1 MSFGFLSS
9 AEPRSE
15 WRLDGALINVLTGLG
30 TSKDRNEA
38 IGVKRSRDLS
48 ESAVDAL
55 YEQSWLIRKIVEKL
69 PQQGT
74 RSGWDLSLGDETST
88 SMKAKLDDL
97 VGWSEK
103 RHLRQALAAAA
114 TYSRLYGGGA
124 LVVIA
129 DDRTPIDQPLNLR
142 RLRTIHGFYP
152 IDRWRLSPASGWS
165 GIGEPDRYW
174 FWTQHD
180 RDLDK
185 LTEEAKAKP
194 VTTAGLGMTEAT
206 QVEIHSSRVIRIEG
220 LLCSWRS
227 QQERQCWG
235 VSVVDL
241 CWDVFKRWET
251 GQQSAADILHDFDL
265 VVHKLPGLAGMLA
278 NGGKEK
284 LSQRLKA
291 NALARSTI
299 GAYILSD
306 GEELTN
312 FNRSAAG
319 IADILA
325 NLKSEITGA
334 SGMPHT
340 LLWGESPSGL
350 GADGRSEQAAFG
362 NEVADW
368 QAEHLKEPLQR
379 VYELAMACAEGPWK
393 GQKPPDDW
401 EITFRPTYTP
411 TEDEQAE
418 LRSKVSTA
426 DVQYIQA
433 GVLQPNEVALA
444 RFGKTRFSLDT
455 TLLNREADGSIPQPK
470 QPEAVEFGGTL
481 GGDPAVTPGEAPA
494 TGGDAG
500 LEGAAP
506 PQTPP
511 RTEDEQ
517 AELRSKVSTA
527 DVQYIQAGVLQ
538 PNEVA
543 LARFGKTRFSLDT
556 TLLNREADGS
566 IPQPKQPEAVEFGGT
581 LGGDPAVTPG
591 EAPATG
597 GDAGLEGAAPPQ
609 TPPRNDAADE
619 PCCDA
624 CEERAQALAEQITEH
639 RGRRKRRRDE
649 EPRNDAAGQIHQVF
663 GVSIRMDGPGIGRLM
678 GPYGQTLPYPV
689 AVGPD
694 MSGAWEVFE
703 PSTGAYLLAMGHQH
717 QRGIRDAIGGDAT
730 IRRIDAID
738 LVAMGAL
745 CDAYLAGDGAEQ

>member
-1 MSFGFLSS
+1 MSIGFLSS
-9 AEPRSE
+9 AESRSE

-30 TSKDRNEA
+30 TSKDRNET
-38 IGVKRSRDLS
+38 IGVKRSRVLS

-97 VGWSEK
+97 VGWTEK
-103 RHLRQALAAAA
+103 LHLRQALGAAVR
-114 TYSRLYGGGA
+114 YSRLYGGGA
-124 LVVIA
+124 LVLIA
-129 DDRTPIDQPLNLR
+129 DDRTPVDQPLNLR
-142 RLRTIHGFYP
+142 RLRTIHGLYP

-180 RDLDK
+180 RTLDK
-185 LTEEAKAKP
+185 LTEEAQAKP

-220 LLCSWRS
+220 LPCSWRS
-227 QQERQCWG
+227 QQERQWWG

-241 CWDVFKRWET
+241 VWDVFKRWET

-265 VVHKLPGLAGMLA
+265 VVHELPGLANMLA
-278 NGGKEK
+278 SGGEDK
-284 LSQRLKA
+284 LRQRLQA

-299 GAYILSD
+299 GAYLLND
-306 GEELTN
+306 GEKLTN
-312 FNRSAAG
+312 LNRSAAG
-319 IADILA
+319 IADIMS
-325 NLKSEITGA
+325 NLKTEITGA

-368 QAEHLKEPLQR
+368 QAQHLKEPLQR

-418 LRSKVSTA
+418 LRSKVATA
-426 DVQYIQA
+426 DIQYIQA

-444 RFGKTRFSLDT
+444 RFGKPRFSLDT

-481 GGDPAVTPGEAPA
+481 GGDPAAPPGEAPA
-494 TGGDAG
+494 PGGEAG

-511 RTEDEQ
+511 R
-517 AELRSKVSTA
+517 S
-527 DVQYIQAGVLQ
+527 
-538 PNEVA
+538 
-543 LARFGKTRFSLDT
+543 
-556 TLLNREADGS
+556 
-566 IPQPKQPEAVEFGGT
+566 
-581 LGGDPAVTPG
+581 
-591 EAPATG
+591 
-597 GDAGLEGAAPPQ
+597 
-609 TPPRNDAADE
+609 DAADE

-649 EPRNDAAGQIHQVF
+649 EPRSDAAGQIHQVF

-717 QRGIRDAIGGDAT
+717 QRGIRDAIGADAT

-745 CDAYLAGDGAEQ
+745 CDAYLAGDGAEG

>member
-1 MSFGFLSS
+1 VSIGFLSS
-9 AEPRSE
+9 ADSRPE

-30 TSKDRNEA
+30 TAKDRNEA
-38 IGVKRSRDLS
+38 IGVKRSRILS

-55 YEQSWLIRKIVEKL
+55 YEQSWLIRRIVEKL

-74 RSGWDLSLGDETST
+74 RSGWDLSVGDETS
-88 SMKAKLDDL
+88 SRMKAQLDDV
-97 VGWSEK
+97 VGWTEK
-103 RHLRQALAAAA
+103 LHLRPGLAAAA

-124 LVVIA
+124 LVLIA
-129 DDRTPIDQPLNLR
+129 DDRTPIDKPLNLK

-152 IDRWRLSPASGWS
+152 IDRWRLYPAAGWS
-165 GIGEPDRYW
+165 GIGEPESYW
-174 FWTQHD
+174 FWTQAD
-180 RDLDK
+180 RDLQK
-185 LTEEAKAKP
+185 LNDQAGSKM
-194 VTTAGLGMTEAT
+194 VTSAGLGLTEAT
-206 QVEIHSSRVIRIEG
+206 QIEIHSSRVIRIEG
-220 LLCSWRS
+220 LPCSWRS
-227 QQERQCWG
+227 QQERQWWG

-241 CWDVFKRWET
+241 VWDVFKRWET

-265 VVHKLPGLAGMLA
+265 VVHKLPGLANMLA
-278 NGGKEK
+278 AGGEDK
-284 LSQRLKA
+284 LRQRLQA
-291 NALARSTI
+291 NAMARSTI
-299 GAYILSD
+299 GAYLLSD

-312 FNRSAAG
+312 LNRSAAG
-319 IADILA
+319 IADIIA

-334 SGMPHT
+334 SGLPHT

-368 QAEHLKEPLQR
+368 QAQHLKEPLRR
-379 VYELAMACAEGPWK
+379 VYELVMACAEGPWK

-418 LRSKVSTA
+418 LRSKVATA
-426 DVQYIQA
+426 DAQYIQA

-444 RFGKTRFSLDT
+444 RFGKPRFSVDT

-470 QPEAVEFGGTL
+470 QPEAVEFGGSL
-481 GGDPAVTPGEAPA
+481 EGDPA
-494 TGGDAG
+494 
-500 LEGAAP
+500 AA
-506 PQTPP
+506 
-511 RTEDEQ
+511 
-517 AELRSKVSTA
+517 
-527 DVQYIQAGVLQ
+527 
-538 PNEVA
+538 
-543 LARFGKTRFSLDT
+543 
-556 TLLNREADGS
+556 
-566 IPQPKQPEAVEFGGT
+566 
-581 LGGDPAVTPG
+581 PG

-609 TPPRNDAADE
+609 TPPRNDAANE

-649 EPRNDAAGQIHQVF
+649 KPRSDAAGQIHQIF

-694 MSGAWEVFE
+694 LSGAWEVFE
-703 PSTGAYLLAMGHQH
+703 PSSGAYLLAMGHQH
-717 QRGIRDAIGGDAT
+717 QRGIRDAIGAEPT
-730 IRRIDAID
+730 IRRIHGID
-738 LVAMGAL
+738 LVAMGAV
-745 CDAYLAGDGAEQ
+745 CDAYLAGDT

>member
-1 MSFGFLSS
+1 MSIGFLSS
-9 AEPRSE
+9 ADSRPE

-30 TSKDRNEA
+30 TAKDRNEA
-38 IGVKRSRDLS
+38 IGVKRSRILS

-55 YEQSWLIRKIVEKL
+55 YEQSWLIRRIVEKL

-74 RSGWDLSLGDETST
+74 RSGWDLSVGDETS
-88 SMKAKLDDL
+88 SRMKAQLDDV
-97 VGWSEK
+97 VGWTEK
-103 RHLRQALAAAA
+103 LHLRPGLAAAA

-124 LVVIA
+124 LVLIA
-129 DDRTPIDQPLNLR
+129 DDRTPIDKPLNLK

-152 IDRWRLSPASGWS
+152 IDRWRLYPAAGWS
-165 GIGEPDRYW
+165 GIGEPESYW
-174 FWTQHD
+174 FWTQAD
-180 RDLDK
+180 RDLQK
-185 LTEEAKAKP
+185 LNDQAGSKM
-194 VTTAGLGMTEAT
+194 VTSAGLGLTEAT
-206 QVEIHSSRVIRIEG
+206 QIEIHSSRVIRIEG
-220 LLCSWRS
+220 LPCSWRS
-227 QQERQCWG
+227 QQERQWWG

-241 CWDVFKRWET
+241 VWDVFKRWET

-265 VVHKLPGLAGMLA
+265 VVHKLPGLANMLA
-278 NGGKEK
+278 AGGEDK
-284 LSQRLKA
+284 LRQRLQA
-291 NALARSTI
+291 NAMARSTI
-299 GAYILSD
+299 GAYLLSD

-312 FNRSAAG
+312 LNRSAAG
-319 IADILA
+319 IADIIA

-334 SGMPHT
+334 SGLPHT

-368 QAEHLKEPLQR
+368 QAQHLKEPLRR
-379 VYELAMACAEGPWK
+379 VYELVMACAEGPWK

-418 LRSKVSTA
+418 LRSKVATA
-426 DVQYIQA
+426 DAQYIQA

-444 RFGKTRFSLDT
+444 RFGKPRFSVDT

-470 QPEAVEFGGTL
+470 QPEAVEFGGSL
-481 GGDPAVTPGEAPA
+481 EGDPA
-494 TGGDAG
+494 
-500 LEGAAP
+500 AA
-506 PQTPP
+506 
-511 RTEDEQ
+511 
-517 AELRSKVSTA
+517 
-527 DVQYIQAGVLQ
+527 
-538 PNEVA
+538 
-543 LARFGKTRFSLDT
+543 
-556 TLLNREADGS
+556 
-566 IPQPKQPEAVEFGGT
+566 
-581 LGGDPAVTPG
+581 PG

-609 TPPRNDAADE
+609 TPPRNDAANE

-649 EPRNDAAGQIHQVF
+649 KPRSDAAGQIHQIF

-694 MSGAWEVFE
+694 LSGAWEVFE
-703 PSTGAYLLAMGHQH
+703 PSSGAYLLAMGHQH
-717 QRGIRDAIGGDAT
+717 QRGIRDAIGAEPT
-730 IRRIDAID
+730 IRRIHGID
-738 LVAMGAL
+738 LVAMGAV
-745 CDAYLAGDGAEQ
+745 CDAYLAGDT

>member
-1 MSFGFLSS
+1 MSIGFLNS

-38 IGVKRSRDLS
+38 IGVKRSRILS

-55 YEQSWLIRKIVEKL
+55 YEQSWLIRRIVEKL

-97 VGWSEK
+97 AGWSEK
-103 RHLRQALAAAA
+103 LHLRQALGAAAR
-114 TYSRLYGGGA
+114 YSRLYGGGA

-142 RLRTIHGFYP
+142 RLRTIHGLYP

-180 RDLDK
+180 RTLDK
-185 LTEEAKAKP
+185 LTEEATAKP

-206 QVEIHSSRVIRIEG
+206 QVEIHSSRVVRIEG
-220 LLCSWRS
+220 LPCSWRS
-227 QQERQCWG
+227 QQERQWWG

-241 CWDVFKRWET
+241 VWDVFKRWET

-278 NGGKEK
+278 SGGEEK
-284 LSQRLKA
+284 LRQRLKT

-312 FNRSAAG
+312 LNRSAAG
-319 IADILA
+319 IADIIA

-334 SGMPHT
+334 SGLPHT

-418 LRSKVSTA
+418 LRSKVATA
-426 DVQYIQA
+426 DSQYIQA

-470 QPEAVEFGGTL
+470 QQDDPVEFGGSL
-481 GGDPAVTPGEAPA
+481 EGDPAA
-494 TGGDAG
+494 
-500 LEGAAP
+500 
-506 PQTPP
+506 
-511 RTEDEQ
+511 
-517 AELRSKVSTA
+517 
-527 DVQYIQAGVLQ
+527 
-538 PNEVA
+538 
-543 LARFGKTRFSLDT
+543 
-556 TLLNREADGS
+556 
-566 IPQPKQPEAVEFGGT
+566 
-581 LGGDPAVTPG
+581 TPG

-649 EPRNDAAGQIHQVF
+649 EPRSDAAGQIHQIF

-694 MSGAWEVFE
+694 LSGAWEVWE

-717 QRGIRDAIGGDAT
+717 QRGIRDAIGADAT

-745 CDAYLAGDGAEQ
+745 CDAYLAGDGAEG

>member
-1 MSFGFLSS
+1 MSIGFLSS
-9 AEPRSE
+9 AESRSE

-30 TSKDRNEA
+30 TSKDRNET
-38 IGVKRSRDLS
+38 IGVKRSRVLS

-55 YEQSWLIRKIVEKL
+55 YEQSWLIRRIVEKL

-74 RSGWDLSLGDETST
+74 RSGWDLSLGDETSS
-88 SMKAKLDDL
+88 SMKAQLDDL

-103 RHLRQALAAAA
+103 LHLRQALAAAA

-180 RDLDK
+180 RTLDK
-185 LTEEAKAKP
+185 LTEKAQAKP

-220 LLCSWRS
+220 LPCSWRS
-227 QQERQCWG
+227 QQERQWWG

-241 CWDVFKRWET
+241 VWDVFKRWET

-265 VVHKLPGLAGMLA
+265 VVHKLPGLANMLA
-278 NGGKEK
+278 SGGEEK
-284 LSQRLKA
+284 LRQRLQA
-291 NALARSTI
+291 NALARSTL
-299 GAYILSD
+299 GVYLLD
-306 GEELTN
+306 GGNGTGEELTN
-312 FNRSAAG
+312 FTRSAAG
-319 IADILA
+319 IADIMS

-334 SGMPHT
+334 SGLPHT

-368 QAEHLKEPLQR
+368 QAQHLKEPLR
-379 VYELAMACAEGPWK
+379 SGYELLMACADGPWK
-393 GQKPPDDW
+393 GQKPPEDW

-411 TEDEQAE
+411 TEDEQAD
-418 LRSKVSTA
+418 LRQKVATA
-426 DVQYIQA
+426 DSQYLQA

-444 RFGKTRFSLDT
+444 RFGKPRFSMDT
-455 TLLNREADGSIPQPK
+455 TLLNREKDGSIRQSE

-481 GGDPAVTPGEAPA
+481 EGEPAATPGEAPA

-500 LEGAAP
+500 LE
-506 PQTPP
+506 
-511 RTEDEQ
+511 D
-517 AELRSKVSTA
+517 
-527 DVQYIQAGVLQ
+527 
-538 PNEVA
+538 
-543 LARFGKTRFSLDT
+543 
-556 TLLNREADGS
+556 
-566 IPQPKQPEAVEFGGT
+566 
-581 LGGDPAVTPG
+581 
-591 EAPATG
+591 
-597 GDAGLEGAAPPQ
+597 AAPPQ

-649 EPRNDAAGQIHQVF
+649 EPRSDAAGQIHQIF

-694 MSGAWEVFE
+694 LSGAWEVFE
-703 PSTGAYLLAMGHQH
+703 PTTGAYLLAMGHQH
-717 QRGIRDAIGGDAT
+717 QRGIRDAIGAEPT

-745 CDAYLAGDGAEQ
+745 CDAYRAGDGAEG

>member
-1 MSFGFLSS
+1 MSIGFLNS
-9 AEPRSE
+9 AESRSE

-38 IGVKRSRDLS
+38 IGVKRSRVLS

-74 RSGWDLSLGDETST
+74 RSGWDLSLGDETSS

-103 RHLRQALAAAA
+103 LHLRQSLAAAA

-180 RDLDK
+180 RTLDK
-185 LTEEAKAKP
+185 LTKEAQTKP

-206 QVEIHSSRVIRIEG
+206 QVEIHSSRVVRIEG
-220 LLCSWRS
+220 LPCSWRS
-227 QQERQCWG
+227 QQERQWWG

-241 CWDVFKRWET
+241 VWDVFKRWET

-265 VVHKLPGLAGMLA
+265 VVHKLPGLANMLA
-278 NGGKEK
+278 SGGEDK
-284 LSQRLKA
+284 LRQRLQA

-299 GAYILSD
+299 GAYLLND

-312 FNRSAAG
+312 FSRSAAG
-319 IADILA
+319 IADIIA

-334 SGMPHT
+334 SGLPHT

-368 QAEHLKEPLQR
+368 QAQHLKEPLRR
-379 VYELAMACAEGPWK
+379 VYELVMACAEGPWK
-393 GQKPPDDW
+393 GQKPPEDW

-418 LRSKVSTA
+418 LRQKVAAA
-426 DVQYIQA
+426 DSQYIQA

-444 RFGKTRFSLDT
+444 RFGKPRFSLDT
-455 TLLNREADGSIPQPK
+455 TLLNREKDGSIPQPK

-481 GGDPAVTPGEAPA
+481 EGDPA
-494 TGGDAG
+494 
-500 LEGAAP
+500 AA
-506 PQTPP
+506 
-511 RTEDEQ
+511 
-517 AELRSKVSTA
+517 
-527 DVQYIQAGVLQ
+527 
-538 PNEVA
+538 
-543 LARFGKTRFSLDT
+543 
-556 TLLNREADGS
+556 
-566 IPQPKQPEAVEFGGT
+566 
-581 LGGDPAVTPG
+581 PG

-649 EPRNDAAGQIHQVF
+649 EPRSDAAGQIHQVF

-694 MSGAWEVFE
+694 MSGAWEVWE

-717 QRGIRDAIGGDAT
+717 QRGIRDAIGADAT
-730 IRRIDAID
+730 IRRIDGID

-745 CDAYLAGDGAEQ
+745 CDAYLAGDGAEG

>member
-1 MSFGFLSS
+1 MSIGFLSS
-9 AEPRSE
+9 ADPRSE

-30 TSKDRNEA
+30 TAKDRNEA
-38 IGVKRSRDLS
+38 IGVKRSRILS

-55 YEQSWLIRKIVEKL
+55 YEQSWLIRRIVEKL

-74 RSGWDLSLGDETST
+74 RSGWDLSVGDETS
-88 SMKAKLDDL
+88 SRMKAQLDDV
-97 VGWSEK
+97 VGWTEK
-103 RHLRQALAAAA
+103 LHLRQALAAAA

-124 LVVIA
+124 LVLIA
-129 DDRTPIDQPLNLR
+129 DDRTPIDKPLNLK

-152 IDRWRLSPASGWS
+152 IDRWRLYPAAGWS
-165 GIGEPDRYW
+165 GIGEPESYW
-174 FWTQHD
+174 FWTQAD
-180 RDLDK
+180 RELQK
-185 LTEEAKAKP
+185 LNDQAGSKV
-194 VTTAGLGMTEAT
+194 VTSAGLGLTEAT
-206 QVEIHSSRVIRIEG
+206 QIEIHSSRVIRIEG
-220 LLCSWRS
+220 LPCSWRS
-227 QQERQCWG
+227 QQERQWWG

-241 CWDVFKRWET
+241 VWDVFKRWET

-265 VVHKLPGLAGMLA
+265 VVHKLPGLTNMLSK
-278 NGGKEK
+278 GGEEV
-284 LSQRLKA
+284 LRQRLQA
-291 NALARSTI
+291 NAKARSTI
-299 GAYILSD
+299 GAYLLSD

-312 FNRSAAG
+312 LNRSAAG
-319 IADILA
+319 IADIID

-334 SGMPHT
+334 SGLPHT

-368 QAEHLKEPLQR
+368 QAQHIKEPLRR
-379 VYELAMACAEGPWK
+379 VYELVMACAEGPWK
-393 GQKPPDDW
+393 GQKPPADW

-418 LRSKVSTA
+418 LRSKVATA
-426 DVQYIQA
+426 DNQYIQA

-444 RFGKTRFSLDT
+444 RFGKPRFSLDT
-455 TLLNREADGSIPQPK
+455 TLLNREADGSIPQPE

-481 GGDPAVTPGEAPA
+481 EGDPAATPGEAPA

-500 LEGAAP
+500 LDAAAP
-506 PQTPP
+506 P
-511 RTEDEQ
+511 
-517 AELRSKVSTA
+517 RS
-527 DVQYIQAGVLQ
+527 
-538 PNEVA
+538 
-543 LARFGKTRFSLDT
+543 
-556 TLLNREADGS
+556 
-566 IPQPKQPEAVEFGGT
+566 
-581 LGGDPAVTPG
+581 
-591 EAPATG
+591 
-597 GDAGLEGAAPPQ
+597 
-609 TPPRNDAADE
+609 DAADE

-649 EPRNDAAGQIHQVF
+649 EPRSDAAGQIHQVF
-663 GVSIRMDGPGIGRLM
+663 GVPIRMDGPGIGRLM

-694 MSGAWEVFE
+694 LSGAWEVFE

-717 QRGIRDAIGGDAT
+717 QRGIRDAIGADAT

>member
-1 MSFGFLSS
+1 MSIGFLSS
-9 AEPRSE
+9 AESRSE

-30 TSKDRNEA
+30 TSKDRNET
-38 IGVKRSRDLS
+38 IGVKRSRVLS

-55 YEQSWLIRKIVEKL
+55 YEQSWLIRRIVEKL

-88 SMKAKLDDL
+88 SMKARLDDL

-103 RHLRQALAAAA
+103 LHLRQALGAAAR
-114 TYSRLYGGGA
+114 YSRLYGGGA

-180 RDLDK
+180 RTLDK
-185 LTEEAKAKP
+185 LTEEAQAKP

-220 LLCSWRS
+220 LPCSWRS
-227 QQERQCWG
+227 QQERQWWG

-241 CWDVFKRWET
+241 VWDVFKRWET

-265 VVHKLPGLAGMLA
+265 VVHKLPGLANMLA
-278 NGGKEK
+278 SGGEEK
-284 LSQRLKA
+284 LRQRLQA
-291 NALARSTI
+291 NALARSTL
-299 GAYILSD
+299 GVYLLD
-306 GEELTN
+306 GGNGTGEELTN
-312 FNRSAAG
+312 FTRSAAG
-319 IADILA
+319 IADIMS

-334 SGMPHT
+334 SGLPHT

-368 QAEHLKEPLQR
+368 QAQHLKEPLQR

-411 TEDEQAE
+411 TEDEEADKRQ
-418 LRSKVSTA
+418 KVATS

-444 RFGKTRFSLDT
+444 RFGKPRFSMDT
-455 TLLNREADGSIPQPK
+455 TLLNREKDGSIRQSE

-481 GGDPAVTPGEAPA
+481 EGEPAATPGEAPA

-500 LEGAAP
+500 LE
-506 PQTPP
+506 
-511 RTEDEQ
+511 D
-517 AELRSKVSTA
+517 
-527 DVQYIQAGVLQ
+527 
-538 PNEVA
+538 
-543 LARFGKTRFSLDT
+543 
-556 TLLNREADGS
+556 
-566 IPQPKQPEAVEFGGT
+566 
-581 LGGDPAVTPG
+581 
-591 EAPATG
+591 
-597 GDAGLEGAAPPQ
+597 AAPPQ

-649 EPRNDAAGQIHQVF
+649 EPRSDAAGQIHQIF

-694 MSGAWEVFE
+694 LSGAWEVFE
-703 PSTGAYLLAMGHQH
+703 PTTGAYLLAMGHQH
-717 QRGIRDAIGGDAT
+717 QRGIRDAIGAEPI

>member
-1 MSFGFLSS
+1 MSIGILSS
-9 AEPRSE
+9 AESRSE

-30 TSKDRNEA
+30 TAKDRNEA
-38 IGVKRSRDLS
+38 IGVKRSRILS

-103 RHLRQALAAAA
+103 LHLRQALAAAA

-180 RDLDK
+180 RTLDK
-185 LTEEAKAKP
+185 LTEKAQAKP

-220 LLCSWRS
+220 LPCSWRS
-227 QQERQCWG
+227 QQERQWWG

-241 CWDVFKRWET
+241 VWDVFKRWET

-265 VVHKLPGLAGMLA
+265 VAHKLPGLAGMLA
-278 NGGKEK
+278 SGGEEK

-312 FNRSAAG
+312 LNRSAAG
-319 IADILA
+319 IADIIA

-334 SGMPHT
+334 SGLPHT

-368 QAEHLKEPLQR
+368 QAQHLKEPLR
-379 VYELAMACAEGPWK
+379 RIYELVMASAEGPWK

-418 LRSKVSTA
+418 LRLKVAQA
-426 DVQYIQA
+426 DGQYIQA
-433 GVLQPNEVALA
+433 TVLQPNEVALA
-444 RFGKTRFSLDT
+444 RFGKPRFSLDT
-455 TLLNREADGSIPQPK
+455 TLLNREKDGSIPQPK

-481 GGDPAVTPGEAPA
+481 EGEPAAAP
-494 TGGDAG
+494 D
-500 LEGAAP
+500 AAP
-506 PQTPP
+506 PEEDPALTGSAPPETPP
-511 RTEDEQ
+511 RTDADDE
-517 AELRSKVSTA
+517 
-527 DVQYIQAGVLQ
+527 
-538 PNEVA
+538 
-543 LARFGKTRFSLDT
+543 
-556 TLLNREADGS
+556 
-566 IPQPKQPEAVEFGGT
+566 PE
-581 LGGDPAVTPG
+581 
-591 EAPATG
+591 
-597 GDAGLEGAAPPQ
+597 
-609 TPPRNDAADE
+609 E
-619 PCCDA
+619 PCCSD
-624 CEERAQALAEQITEH
+624 CETRSQELAEKISSN
-639 RGRRKRRRDE
+639 RARRKRRRDE

-694 MSGAWEVFE
+694 LSGAWEVFE

-717 QRGIRDAIGGDAT
+717 QRGIRDAIGADAT

>member
-1 MSFGFLSS
+1 MSIGFLSS
-9 AEPRSE
+9 ADSRSE

-30 TSKDRNEA
+30 TAKDRNEA
-38 IGVKRSRDLS
+38 IGVKRSRILS

-55 YEQSWLIRKIVEKL
+55 YEQSWLIRRIVEKL

-74 RSGWDLSLGDETST
+74 RSGWDLSVGDETS
-88 SMKAKLDDL
+88 SRMKAQLDDV
-97 VGWSEK
+97 VGWTEK
-103 RHLRQALAAAA
+103 LHLRQGLAAAA

-124 LVVIA
+124 LVLIA
-129 DDRTPIDQPLNLR
+129 NDRTPIDKPLNLK

-152 IDRWRLSPASGWS
+152 IDRWRLYPAAGWS
-165 GIGEPDRYW
+165 GIGEPESYW
-174 FWTQHD
+174 FWTQAD
-180 RDLDK
+180 RELQK
-185 LTEEAKAKP
+185 LNDQAGSKLGTS
-194 VTTAGLGMTEAT
+194 AGLGLTEAT
-206 QVEIHSSRVIRIEG
+206 QIEIHSSRVIRIEG
-220 LLCSWRS
+220 LPCSWRS
-227 QQERQCWG
+227 QQERQWWG

-241 CWDVFKRWET
+241 VWDVFKRWET

-265 VVHKLPGLAGMLA
+265 VVHKLPGLANMLA
-278 NGGKEK
+278 AGGEDK
-284 LSQRLKA
+284 LRQRLQA

-299 GAYILSD
+299 GAYLLND
-306 GEELTN
+306 NEELTN
-312 FNRSAAG
+312 FTRSAAG
-319 IADILA
+319 IADIISS
-325 NLKSEITGA
+325 LKSEITGA
-334 SGMPHT
+334 SGLPHT

-368 QAEHLKEPLQR
+368 QAQHLKEPLRR
-379 VYELAMACAEGPWK
+379 VYELVMACADGPWK

-418 LRSKVSTA
+418 LRSKVATA
-426 DVQYIQA
+426 DSQYIQA

-444 RFGKTRFSLDT
+444 RFGRPRFSLDT
-455 TLLNREADGSIPQPK
+455 TLLNREADGSIPQPE

-481 GGDPAVTPGEAPA
+481 EGDPAA
-494 TGGDAG
+494 T
-500 LEGAAP
+500 L
-506 PQTPP
+506 
-511 RTEDEQ
+511 
-517 AELRSKVSTA
+517 
-527 DVQYIQAGVLQ
+527 
-538 PNEVA
+538 
-543 LARFGKTRFSLDT
+543 
-556 TLLNREADGS
+556 
-566 IPQPKQPEAVEFGGT
+566 
-581 LGGDPAVTPG
+581 G

-639 RGRRKRRRDE
+639 RGRRHRRRDE
-649 EPRNDAAGQIHQVF
+649 EPRSDAAGQIHQVF

-694 MSGAWEVFE
+694 LSGAWEVFE

-717 QRGIRDAIGGDAT
+717 QRGIRDAIGADAT
-730 IRRIDAID
+730 IRRIDGID

-745 CDAYLAGDGAEQ
+745 CDAYLAGDGAEG

>member
-1 MSFGFLSS
+1 MTIGFLQD
-9 AEPRSE
+9 ADFRSE
-15 WRLDGALINVLTGLG
+15 WRRDGALVNIFTGLG
-30 TSKDRNEA
+30 TAKDRNEA
-38 IGVKRSRDLS
+38 IGVKRSRILS

-55 YEQSWLIRKIVEKL
+55 YEQSWLIRRIVEKL

-74 RSGWDLSLGDETST
+74 RSGWDLSVGDETS
-88 SMKAKLDDL
+88 SRMKAQLDDV
-97 VGWSEK
+97 VGWTEK
-103 RHLRQALAAAA
+103 LHLRQCLAAAA

-124 LVVIA
+124 LVLIA
-129 DDRTPIDQPLNLR
+129 DDRTPSDKPLNLK

-152 IDRWRLSPASGWS
+152 IDRWRLYPAAGWS
-165 GIGEPDRYW
+165 GIGEPESYW
-174 FWTQHD
+174 FWTQAD
-180 RDLDK
+180 RELQK
-185 LTEEAKAKP
+185 LNDQAGSKVRP
-194 VTTAGLGMTEAT
+194 SAGLGLTEAT
-206 QVEIHSSRVIRIEG
+206 QIEIHSSRVIRIEG
-220 LLCSWRS
+220 LSCSWRS
-227 QQERQCWG
+227 QQERQWWG

-241 CWDVFKRWET
+241 VWDVFKRWET

-265 VVHKLPGLAGMLA
+265 VVHKLPGLTNMLSK
-278 NGGKEK
+278 GGEEV
-284 LSQRLKA
+284 LRQRLQA
-291 NALARSTI
+291 NAKARSTI

-312 FNRSAAG
+312 LNRSAAG

-334 SGMPHT
+334 SGLPHT

-350 GADGRSEQAAFG
+350 GADGRSEKAAFG

-368 QAEHLKEPLQR
+368 QAQHLKEPLRR
-379 VYELAMACAEGPWK
+379 VYELGMACAEGPWK
-393 GQKPPDDW
+393 GQTPPDDW

-418 LRSKVSTA
+418 LRSKVATA
-426 DVQYIQA
+426 DAQYIQA

-444 RFGKTRFSLDT
+444 RFGKPRFSLDT
-455 TLLNREADGSIPQPK
+455 TLLNREKDGSIPQPK
-470 QPEAVEFGGTL
+470 QPEAVEFGGSL
-481 GGDPAVTPGEAPA
+481 EGDPAA
-494 TGGDAG
+494 
-500 LEGAAP
+500 
-506 PQTPP
+506 
-511 RTEDEQ
+511 
-517 AELRSKVSTA
+517 
-527 DVQYIQAGVLQ
+527 
-538 PNEVA
+538 
-543 LARFGKTRFSLDT
+543 
-556 TLLNREADGS
+556 
-566 IPQPKQPEAVEFGGT
+566 
-581 LGGDPAVTPG
+581 TPG

-639 RGRRKRRRDE
+639 RGRRKGRRDE
-649 EPRNDAAGQIHQVF
+649 EPRSDAAGQIHQVF

-694 MSGAWEVFE
+694 LSGAWEVFE
-703 PSTGAYLLAMGHQH
+703 PSSGAYLLAMGHQH
-717 QRGIRDAIGGDAT
+717 QRGIRDAIGAEPT
-730 IRRIDAID
+730 IRRINALD

-745 CDAYLAGDGAEQ
+745 CDAYLAGDGAEG

>member
-1 MSFGFLSS
+1 MSIGFLSS
-9 AEPRSE
+9 AESRSE

-30 TSKDRNEA
+30 TSKDRTEA
-38 IGVKRSRDLS
+38 IGVKRSRVLS

-97 VGWSEK
+97 VGWTEK
-103 RHLRQALAAAA
+103 LHLRQALGAAVR
-114 TYSRLYGGGA
+114 YSRLYGGGA
-124 LVVIA
+124 LVLIA
-129 DDRTPIDQPLNLR
+129 DDRTPVDQPLNLR
-142 RLRTIHGFYP
+142 RLRTIHGLYP

-180 RDLDK
+180 RTLDK
-185 LTEEAKAKP
+185 LTEEAQAKP

-220 LLCSWRS
+220 LPCSWRS
-227 QQERQCWG
+227 QQERQWWG

-241 CWDVFKRWET
+241 VWDVFKRWET

-265 VVHKLPGLAGMLA
+265 VVHELPGLANMLA
-278 NGGKEK
+278 SGGEDK
-284 LSQRLKA
+284 LRQRLQA

-299 GAYILSD
+299 GAYLLND
-306 GEELTN
+306 GEKLTN
-312 FNRSAAG
+312 LNRSAAG
-319 IADILA
+319 IADIMS
-325 NLKSEITGA
+325 NLKTEITGA

-418 LRSKVSTA
+418 LRSKVATA
-426 DVQYIQA
+426 DIQYIQA

-444 RFGKTRFSLDT
+444 RFGKPRFSLDT

-481 GGDPAVTPGEAPA
+481 GGDPAAPPGEAPA

-511 RTEDEQ
+511 R
-517 AELRSKVSTA
+517 S
-527 DVQYIQAGVLQ
+527 
-538 PNEVA
+538 
-543 LARFGKTRFSLDT
+543 
-556 TLLNREADGS
+556 
-566 IPQPKQPEAVEFGGT
+566 
-581 LGGDPAVTPG
+581 
-591 EAPATG
+591 
-597 GDAGLEGAAPPQ
+597 
-609 TPPRNDAADE
+609 DAADE

-649 EPRNDAAGQIHQVF
+649 EPRSDAAGQIHQVF

-717 QRGIRDAIGGDAT
+717 QRGIRDAIGADAT

-745 CDAYLAGDGAEQ
+745 CDAYLAGDGAEG

>member
-1 MSFGFLSS
+1 
-9 AEPRSE
+9 
-15 WRLDGALINVLTGLG
+15 LDGALINVLTGLG
-30 TSKDRNEA
+30 TAKDRNEA
-38 IGVKRSRDLS
+38 IGVKRSRVLS
-48 ESAVDAL
+48 EASVDAL
-55 YEQSWLIRKIVEKL
+55 YEQSWLIRRIVEKL

-74 RSGWDLSLGDETST
+74 RSGWDLSVGDETS
-88 SMKAKLDDL
+88 SRMKGQLDDV
-97 VGWSEK
+97 VGWTEK
-103 RHLRQALAAAA
+103 LHLRQGLAAAA

-124 LVVIA
+124 LVLIA
-129 DDRTPIDQPLNLR
+129 DDGTPIDQPLNLK

-152 IDRWRLSPASGWS
+152 IDRWRLHPASGWS
-165 GIGEPDRYW
+165 GIGEPESYW
-174 FWTQHD
+174 FLTQHN
-180 RDLDK
+180 RDLDQ
-185 LTEEAKAKP
+185 LTKEAKVQP

-206 QVEIHSSRVIRIEG
+206 QVEIHSSRVVRIEG
-220 LLCSWRS
+220 LPCSWRS
-227 QQERQCWG
+227 QQERQWWG

-241 CWDVFKRWET
+241 VWDVFKRWET

-265 VVHKLPGLAGMLA
+265 VVHKLPGLANMLGS
-278 NGGKEK
+278 GGEEK
-284 LSQRLKA
+284 LRQRLQA
-291 NALARSTI
+291 NARARSTI
-299 GAYILSD
+299 GAYLLSD

-312 FNRSAAG
+312 LNRSAAG
-319 IADILA
+319 IADIIA

-334 SGMPHT
+334 SGLPHT

-368 QAEHLKEPLQR
+368 QAQHLKEPLR
-379 VYELAMACAEGPWK
+379 RIYELVMACAEGPWK
-393 GQKPPDDW
+393 GQKAPADW

-418 LRSKVSTA
+418 LRSKVAAA
-426 DVQYIQA
+426 DSQYIQA

-444 RFGKTRFSLDT
+444 RFGKPRFSLDT

-470 QPEAVEFGGTL
+470 QQEAVEFGGSL
-481 GGDPAVTPGEAPA
+481 EGDPAA
-494 TGGDAG
+494 
-500 LEGAAP
+500 
-506 PQTPP
+506 
-511 RTEDEQ
+511 
-517 AELRSKVSTA
+517 
-527 DVQYIQAGVLQ
+527 
-538 PNEVA
+538 
-543 LARFGKTRFSLDT
+543 
-556 TLLNREADGS
+556 
-566 IPQPKQPEAVEFGGT
+566 
-581 LGGDPAVTPG
+581 TPG

-649 EPRNDAAGQIHQVF
+649 EPRSDAAGQIHQVF

-694 MSGAWEVFE
+694 LSGAWEVFE

-717 QRGIRDAIGGDAT
+717 QRGIRDAIGAEPT
-730 IRRIDAID
+730 IRRIDGID

-745 CDAYLAGDGAEQ
+745 CDAYLAGDT

>member
-1 MSFGFLSS
+1 MTIGFLQDADS
-9 AEPRSE
+9 RSE

-30 TSKDRNEA
+30 TAKDRNEA
-38 IGVKRSRDLS
+38 IGVKRSRILS

-55 YEQSWLIRKIVEKL
+55 YEQSWLIRRIVEKL

-74 RSGWDLSLGDETST
+74 RSGWDLSVGDETS
-88 SMKAKLDDL
+88 SRMKAQLDDV
-97 VGWSEK
+97 VGWTEK
-103 RHLRQALAAAA
+103 LHLRQGLAAAA

-124 LVVIA
+124 LVAIA
-129 DDRTPIDQPLNLR
+129 DDRTPNDKPLNLR

-152 IDRWRLSPASGWS
+152 IDRWRLFPAAGWS
-165 GIGEPDRYW
+165 GIGEPESYW
-174 FWTQHD
+174 FWTQAD
-180 RDLDK
+180 RDLQK
-185 LTEEAKAKP
+185 LNDQAGSKV
-194 VTTAGLGMTEAT
+194 VTSAGMGLTEAT
-206 QVEIHSSRVIRIEG
+206 QIEIHSSRVIRIEG
-220 LLCSWRS
+220 LPCSWRS
-227 QQERQCWG
+227 QQERQWWG

-241 CWDVFKRWET
+241 VWDVFKRWET

-265 VVHKLPGLAGMLA
+265 VVHELPGLANMLA
-278 NGGKEK
+278 NGGEEK

-306 GEELTN
+306 GEKITN
-312 FNRSAAG
+312 LNRSAAG
-319 IADILA
+319 IAEIIA

-334 SGMPHT
+334 SGLPHT

-368 QAEHLKEPLQR
+368 QAQHLKEPLR
-379 VYELAMACAEGPWK
+379 RIYELVMACAEGPWK
-393 GQKPPDDW
+393 GKAPPADW

-411 TEDEQAE
+411 TEDDQAE
-418 LRSKVSTA
+418 LRAKVATA
-426 DVQYIQA
+426 DSQYITA

-444 RFGKTRFSLDT
+444 RFGKPRFSVDT
-455 TLLNREADGSIPQPK
+455 TLLNREKDGSIPQPK
-470 QPEAVEFGGTL
+470 QPEAVDFGGSL
-481 GGDPAVTPGEAPA
+481 EGDPA
-494 TGGDAG
+494 
-500 LEGAAP
+500 AA
-506 PQTPP
+506 
-511 RTEDEQ
+511 
-517 AELRSKVSTA
+517 
-527 DVQYIQAGVLQ
+527 
-538 PNEVA
+538 
-543 LARFGKTRFSLDT
+543 
-556 TLLNREADGS
+556 
-566 IPQPKQPEAVEFGGT
+566 
-581 LGGDPAVTPG
+581 PG

-649 EPRNDAAGQIHQVF
+649 EPRNDATGQIHQVF

-694 MSGAWEVFE
+694 LSGAWEVFE
-703 PSTGAYLLAMGHQH
+703 PTTGAYLLAMGHQH
-717 QRGIRDAIGGDAT
+717 QRGIRDAIGAEPN
-730 IRRIDAID
+730 IRRINALD

-745 CDAYLAGDGAEQ
+745 CDAYLAGEGAEG

>member
-1 MSFGFLSS
+1 MSIGFLSS
-9 AEPRSE
+9 ADPRPE

-38 IGVKRSRDLS
+38 IGVKGSRILS
-48 ESAVDAL
+48 ESAVNAL
-55 YEQSWLIRKIVEKL
+55 YEQSWLIRRIVEKL

-74 RSGWDLSLGDETST
+74 RSGWDLSVGDETST
-88 SMKAKLDDL
+88 SMKTQLDDL
-97 VGWSEK
+97 VGWTEK
-103 RHLRQALAAAA
+103 LHLRQALAAAA

-124 LVVIA
+124 LVLIA
-129 DDRTPIDQPLNLR
+129 DDRTPIDQPLNLK

-180 RDLDK
+180 RELDK
-185 LTEEAKAKP
+185 LTQKAKP

-206 QVEIHSSRVIRIEG
+206 QVEIHSSRVVRIEG
-220 LLCSWRS
+220 LPCSWRS
-227 QQERQCWG
+227 QQERQWWG

-241 CWDVFKRWET
+241 VWDVFKRWET

-265 VVHKLPGLAGMLA
+265 VVHKLPGLANMLA
-278 NGGKEK
+278 SGGEDK
-284 LSQRLKA
+284 LRQRLQA
-291 NALARSTI
+291 NALARSTL
-299 GAYILSD
+299 GVYLLD
-306 GEELTN
+306 GGNGTGEELTN
-312 FNRSAAG
+312 FTRSAAG

-334 SGMPHT
+334 SGLPHT

-368 QAEHLKEPLQR
+368 QAQHIKEPLR
-379 VYELAMACAEGPWK
+379 RIYELAMACAEGPWN
-393 GQKPPDDW
+393 GQKPPEDW

-411 TEDEQAE
+411 TEDEQAD
-418 LRSKVSTA
+418 LRQKVAAA
-426 DVQYIQA
+426 DSQYIQA

-444 RFGKTRFSLDT
+444 RFGKPRFSLDT

-470 QPEAVEFGGTL
+470 QPEAVEFGGSL
-481 GGDPAVTPGEAPA
+481 EGDPAATPGEAPA

-506 PQTPP
+506 P
-511 RTEDEQ
+511 
-517 AELRSKVSTA
+517 
-527 DVQYIQAGVLQ
+527 
-538 PNEVA
+538 
-543 LARFGKTRFSLDT
+543 
-556 TLLNREADGS
+556 
-566 IPQPKQPEAVEFGGT
+566 
-581 LGGDPAVTPG
+581 
-591 EAPATG
+591 
-597 GDAGLEGAAPPQ
+597 
-609 TPPRNDAADE
+609 RNDAADE
-619 PCCDA
+619 PSCDA

-694 MSGAWEVFE
+694 MSGAWEVWE

-717 QRGIRDAIGGDAT
+717 QRGIRDAIGADAT

-745 CDAYLAGDGAEQ
+745 CDAYLAGDGAEG